1 MEVRRGGV
9 MSPSW
14 VPGPELAWQLHAECP
29 DPCVLFQAVRD
40 EAGVLLDFQWTALN
54 PAAEAL
60 VNGLGLRPALSTW
73 SGVLQGVPERS
84 ALGGVVEA
92 GTPLSFEVRGCLDG
106 TERWYRARALR
117 RGDGFSLWF
126 SDITDV
132 AVERRSLREAL
143 EKERAA
149 RAREEHL
156 RLALETARMV
166 TWEWSE
172 ARLTLRWS
180 PNAEAFFGHPPGGPG
195 DTMESF
201 LERVLPGERTR
212 VAEAFLQ
219 GLCAEGPYTFQFRGP
234 WSDGTWRCY
243 EVVGQT
249 FREEGRPTRMLGVVL
264 DCTERERSQAALREA
279 EERFRLVSWATNDV
293 VWDWNPA
300 GEHIH
305 WGEASRT
312 VFGYASGEMGGIS
325 WWEQQLHP
333 DDRELVLRTL
343 EHVLGSGG
351 ESWMAEY
358 RFRRKDGTY
367 VHVLDRGLVARD
379 AEGRTV
385 RMIGSMMDITERK
398 RAVERMQEEAQF
410 RERFI
415 GILGHDLR
423 NPLNAIMLSARQL
436 RRRGAMSPVQ
446 QQLAQR
452 IEASAARMG
461 NMISDI
467 LDLTRARLSGGI
479 PLHLSPTSLPAVCR
493 QVVEEL
499 TVAHP
504 GRDILV
510 QAEGAGE
517 GIWDPERLAQVVSNL
532 VGNALEHGEQGG
544 PILVRCRDDEAGQQ
558 VLEISNPGTPIPS
571 HLLATLFDPFRQ
583 VGAAR
588 SGRGSGL
595 GLGLFIVRE
604 LVEAHGGQVTVRSTE
619 NEGTTFTVLLPRDAR
634 ASARGGGGALPE
646 EARTG

>member
-1 MEVRRGGV
+1 MT
-9 MSPSW
+9 SSW
-14 VPGPELAWQLHAECP
+14 VPEPELAWQLHAECP
-29 DPCVLFQAVRD
+29 DACILFQPVRD
-40 EAGVLLDFQWTALN
+40 EAGVLLDFQGTALN
-54 PAAEAL
+54 PAAGAL
-60 VNGLGLRPALSTW
+60 VNGLGPSLSTW
-73 SGVLQGVPERS
+73 NGVLRGLPERS
-84 ALGGVVEA
+84 ALGRVLET
-92 GTPLSFEVRGCLDG
+92 GTPLSFEVYGPLDG
-106 TERWYRARALR
+106 TERWFRARALK
-117 RGDGFSLWF
+117 RGEGFSLWLT
-126 SDITDV
+126 DITELSS
-132 AVERRSLREAL
+132 ERHALREEL
-143 EKERAA
+143 GKERAA

-172 ARLTLRWS
+172 ARLTLHWS
-180 PNAEAFFGHPPGGPG
+180 PNAEAFFGHPPGGLG

-201 LERVLPGERTR
+201 LERVSPNERTR
-212 VAEAFLQ
+212 VAEAFLR
-219 GLCAEGPYTFQFRGP
+219 GLCDEGPYTFQFRAP
-234 WSDGTWRCY
+234 WPDGTQRCY
-243 EVVGQT
+243 ELVGQA
-249 FREEGRPTRMLGVVL
+249 FREQGRPTRMLGVVM
-264 DCTERERSQAALREA
+264 DCTEREQSQAALREA
-279 EERFRLVSWATNDV
+279 EERYRLVSWATNDV
-293 VWDWNPA
+293 VWDWNPD

-305 WGEASRT
+305 WGESSRT
-312 VFGYASGEMGGIS
+312 VLGYAPEEMGGMS

-333 DDRELVLRTL
+333 DDRALVLRSL
-343 EHVLGSGG
+343 EHVLRSGG

-379 AEGRTV
+379 AQGRPS

-436 RRRGAMSPVQ
+436 RRRGAMSPMQ

-452 IEASAARMG
+452 IETSAARMG

-479 PLHLSPTSLPAVCR
+479 PLHLSPTSLPSVCR

-499 TVAHP
+499 SVAHP

-532 VGNALEHGEQGG
+532 VGNALEHGEREG
-544 PILVRCRDDEAGQQ
+544 PVFVRCRDDADQQ
-558 VLEISNPGTPIPS
+558 VLEISNPGTPIPG

-583 VGAAR
+583 GGTMR

-604 LVEAHGGQVTVRSTE
+604 LVEAHGGQVSVRSTE
-619 NEGTTFTVLLPRDAR
+619 DEGTTFTVVLPRDAR
-634 ASARGGGGALPE
+634 GSARDTGGDALPE
-646 EARTG
+646 EAHTG

>member
-1 MEVRRGGV
+1 MA
-9 MSPSW
+9 SSW

-40 EAGVLLDFQWTALN
+40 AAGVLLDFQWTALN

-60 VNGLGLRPALSTW
+60 VRGLGLGPSLSTW
-73 SGVLQGVPERS
+73 GDGLKGLPERG
-84 ALGGVVEA
+84 ALVGLVDTGA
-92 GTPLSFEVRGCLDG
+92 PLSFEMRGRLEG
-106 TERWYRARALR
+106 TERWYRARALK
-117 RGDGFSLWF
+117 RGDGFSLWL

-132 AVERRSLREAL
+132 SAERRSLREEL

-172 ARLTLRWS
+172 ARLTLVWS
-180 PNAEAFFGHPPGGPG
+180 PNAEAFFGHPPGGLG

-201 LERVLPGERTR
+201 LEQVLPGERTR

-219 GLCAEGPYTFQFRGP
+219 GLCAEGPYTFQFRAQ
-234 WSDGTWRCY
+234 WEDGTWRCY

-249 FREEGRPTRMLGVVL
+249 VREEGRPTRMLGVVM
-264 DCTERERSQAALREA
+264 DCTERERAQAALRAA
-279 EERFRLVSWATNDV
+279 EERYRLVSWATNDV
-293 VWDWNPA
+293 VWDWNPS
-300 GEHIH
+300 GESIH
-305 WGEASRT
+305 WGESCRT
-312 VFGYASGEMGGIS
+312 VFGYTPEEMGGIS
-325 WWEQQLHP
+325 WWERQLHP
-333 DDRELVLRTL
+333 DDRELVLRSL

-351 ESWMAEY
+351 ESWLAEY
-358 RFRRKDGTY
+358 RFRRKDGMY
-367 VHVLDRGLVARD
+367 VHVLDRGLVTRD
-379 AEGRTV
+379 AQGRTL
-385 RMIGSMMDITERK
+385 RMIGSLMDITERK

-436 RRRGAMSPVQ
+436 RRRGAMAPMQ

-452 IEASAARMG
+452 IETSAARMG

-504 GRDILV
+504 GREILV
-510 QAEGAGE
+510 RAEGGGE

-532 VGNALEHGEQGG
+532 VGNALEHGEREG
-544 PILVRCRDDEAGQQ
+544 PVIVHCRDEAERQ
-558 VLEISNPGTPIPS
+558 VLEISNTGEPIPS
-571 HLLATLFDPFRQ
+571 HQLATLFDPFRQ
-583 VGAAR
+583 VGAGR

-604 LVEAHGGQVTVRSTE
+604 LVEAHGGRVTVRSTE

-634 ASARGGGGALPE
+634 VAARGGALPE
-646 EARTG
+646 EAHTG

>member
-1 MEVRRGGV
+1 
-9 MSPSW
+9 
-14 VPGPELAWQLHAECP
+14 
-29 DPCVLFQAVRD
+29 VRD

>member
-1 MEVRRGGV
+1 
-9 MSPSW
+9 MSSSW

-29 DPCVLFQAVRD
+29 DACILFLAVRD
-40 EAGVLLDFQWTALN
+40 EAGALLDFQWTALN

-60 VNGLGLRPALSTW
+60 VKGLCLGPSLSTW
-73 SGVLQGVPERS
+73 GGVLRGLPERS
-84 ALGGVVEA
+84 ALGGVLA
-92 GTPLSFEVRGCLDG
+92 TGTPLSFEVHGRLDG
-106 TERWYRARALR
+106 VARCYRARALR
-117 RGDGFSLWF
+117 RGDGFSLWL
-126 SDITDV
+126 SDITEV
-132 AVERRSLREAL
+132 SEQRHALREEL

-172 ARLTLRWS
+172 ARLTLHWS
-180 PNAEAFFGHPPGGPG
+180 PNAEAFFGHPPGGLG
-195 DTMESF
+195 DTMETF

-219 GLCAEGPYTFQFRGP
+219 GLCAEGPYTFQFRAP
-234 WSDGTWRCY
+234 WPDGTLRCY
-243 EVVGQT
+243 EVVGQS
-249 FREEGRPTRMLGVVL
+249 FRDEGRPTRMLGVVM
-264 DCTERERSQAALREA
+264 DCTEREQSQAALREA

-305 WGEASRT
+305 WGESCRA
-312 VFGYASGEMGGIS
+312 VLGYASEEMGGIS

-333 DDRELVLRTL
+333 DDRDLVLRSL
-343 EHVLGSGG
+343 EHVLSSGG

-367 VHVLDRGLVARD
+367 VHVLDRGLVTRD
-379 AEGRTV
+379 AQGHTL

-436 RRRGAMSPVQ
+436 RRRGAISPMQ

-452 IEASAARMG
+452 IETSAARMG

-510 QAEGAGE
+510 QAEGGGE

-532 VGNALEHGEQGG
+532 VGNALEHGEREG
-544 PILVRCRDDEAGQQ
+544 PVFVRCRDDADRQL
-558 VLEISNPGTPIPS
+558 LEISNPGTPIPG

-583 VGAAR
+583 GGVTR

-619 NEGTTFTVLLPRDAR
+619 EEGTTFTVVLPRDAR
-634 ASARGGGGALPE
+634 VAAQGGGGVLPE
-646 EARTG
+646 EAHTG

>member
-1 MEVRRGGV
+1 MA
-9 MSPSW
+9 SSS
-14 VPGPELAWQLHAECP
+14 VPAPELAWQLHAECP
-29 DPCVLFQAVRD
+29 DACILLQAVRD

-60 VNGLGLRPALSTW
+60 VNGLGLGPSLSTW
-73 SGVLQGVPERS
+73 GGVLRGLPERS
-84 ALGGVVEA
+84 ALARVLDA
-92 GTPLSFEVRGCLDG
+92 GTPLSFEVQGRLEGA
-106 TERWYRARALR
+106 ERWYRARALR
-117 RGDGFSLWF
+117 RGDGFSLWL

-132 AVERRSLREAL
+132 STERRALREEL

-156 RLALETARMV
+156 RLALETAQMV

-180 PNAEAFFGHPPGGPG
+180 PNAEAFFGQPPEGLGE
-195 DTMESF
+195 TMDSF
-201 LERVLPGERTR
+201 LEQVHPGERTR

-219 GLCAEGPYTFQFRGP
+219 GLGAEGPYTFQFHGL
-234 WSDGTWRCY
+234 WADGTQRCF

-249 FREEGRPTRMLGVVL
+249 FREEGRPTRMLGVVV

-300 GEHIH
+300 SEHIH
-305 WGEASRT
+305 WGEACRT
-312 VFGYASGEMGGIS
+312 VFGYSSEEMGGIS

-333 DDRELVLRTL
+333 DDRELVLRSL
-343 EHVLGSGG
+343 EHVLQSGG
-351 ESWMAEY
+351 ESWLAEY
-358 RFRRKDGTY
+358 RFQRKDGTY

-379 AEGRTV
+379 AQGRTV

-452 IEASAARMG
+452 MEASAARMG

-510 QAEGAGE
+510 QAEGPGE

-532 VGNALEHGEQGG
+532 VSNALEHGEREG
-544 PILVRCRDDEAGQQ
+544 PILVHCRDEAERQ

-583 VGAAR
+583 VGASR

-619 NEGTTFTVLLPRDAR
+619 HEGTTFTVVLPRDAR
-634 ASARGGGGALPE
+634 AAARGGGGALPE
-646 EARTG
+646 EAHTG

>member
-1 MEVRRGGV
+1 
-9 MSPSW
+9 
-14 VPGPELAWQLHAECP
+14 
-29 DPCVLFQAVRD
+29 VRD
-40 EAGVLLDFQWTALN
+40 ESGALLDFQGTGLN
-54 PAAEAL
+54 PAAGAL
-60 VNGLGLRPALSTW
+60 VNGLGLGPCLSTW
-73 SGVLQGVPERS
+73 SDVLRGLPERS
-84 ALGGVVEA
+84 ALGRVMET
-92 GTPLSFEVRGCLDG
+92 GTPLSFELHSHLDG

-117 RGDGFSLWF
+117 RGDGFSLWL

-132 AVERRSLREAL
+132 SAERQALREEL

-172 ARLTLRWS
+172 ARLTLVWS
-180 PNAEAFFGHPPGGPG
+180 PNAEAFFGHPPGGLG
-195 DTMESF
+195 GTLEAF

-219 GLCAEGPYTFQFRGP
+219 GLSAEDPYTFQFRALWP
-234 WSDGTWRCY
+234 DGSQRCY
-243 EVVGQT
+243 ELVGQT
-249 FREEGRPTRMLGVVL
+249 IREQGRPTRMLGVVM
-264 DCTERERSQAALREA
+264 DCTEREQSQAALREA
-279 EERFRLVSWATNDV
+279 EERYRLVSWATNDV
-293 VWDWNPA
+293 VWDWNPS

-312 VFGYASGEMGGIS
+312 VLGYASEEMGGIS

-333 DDRELVLRTL
+333 DDRDMVLRSL
-343 EHVLGSGG
+343 EHVLRSGG

-385 RMIGSMMDITERK
+385 RMIGSMMDITERR

-436 RRRGAMSPVQ
+436 RRRGAMSALQ
-446 QQLAQR
+446 QQMAQR
-452 IEASAARMG
+452 IETSAARMG

-479 PLHLSPTSLPAVCR
+479 PLHLAPTSLPAVCR

-504 GRDILV
+504 GRDVLV
-510 QAEGAGE
+510 QAEGGGE

-532 VGNALEHGEQGG
+532 VGNALEHGEREG
-544 PILVRCRDDEAGQQ
+544 PILVRCRDDAEHQ
-558 VLEISNPGTPIPS
+558 VLEISNPGTPIPG

-583 VGAAR
+583 GGATR

-619 NEGTTFTVLLPRDAR
+619 EEGTTFTVVLPRDAR
-634 ASARGGGGALPE
+634 VATQGGGGGLRE
-646 EARTG
+646 EAHTG